1 MNILEELKSRELIHN
16 ITDEEALNEQLKE
29 RTTLYCGFD
38 PTSDSLHIGSLLPL
52 ITLMRF
58 EKSGHN
64 PIALIGGATGMIG
77 DPSGKSEERKMLSDI
92 EIVSNSNSISKQVSS
107 IVGNNLII
115 KNNISWFNEM
125 TIIEFMRDFGKF
137 FSVNAM
143 IRKDS
148 VRSRI
153 EREGEGISFT
163 EFSYMLFQ
171 SVDFLSLF
179 KEENCRLQIGGSD
192 QWGNLTSGI
201 DLINRISD
209 KKSAHGLTF
218 PLLLKSD
225 GSKFGKSENGNV
237 WLSSEKT
244 SVFDF
249 FQFWLNVSDDDV
261 FSLMK
266 KLTFLSLDEIDEI
279 KRFDQ
284 ESGKKPTAQNVLA
297 KEITKIVHGEE
308 KMNSASRIS
317 DALFKNDFG
326 LLHEK
331 DFIEMEKFLLPSI
344 HNQSEHIVDILINTR
359 LAKSKRE
366 SREFINNS
374 AVSING
380 TKIDSNFNFFSE
392 DLLFFNKWAIIKR
405 GKRNTKLIK
414 ISKEN

>member
-1 MNILEELKSRELIHN
+1 MNILEELRERGLIHN
-16 ITDEEALNEQLKE
+16 ITDEKALGEQLKE
-29 RTTLYCGFD
+29 NTSLYCGFD
-38 PTSDSLHIGSLLPL
+38 PTSDSLHVGSLLPL

-58 EKSGHN
+58 EKFGHK

-77 DPSGKSEERKMLSDI
+77 DPSGKNEERNMLSDK
-92 EIVSNSNSISKQVSS
+92 EIVNNSNSISKQISS
-107 IVGNNLII
+107 IVGDNFSV
-115 KNNISWFNEM
+115 KNNISWFNEI
-125 TIIEFMRDFGKF
+125 TIIDFMRDFGKF

-171 SVDFLSLF
+171 SVDFLTLF
-179 KEENCRLQIGGSD
+179 KKENCRLQIGGSD

-225 GSKFGKSENGNV
+225 GGKFGKSEKGNV

-244 SVFDF
+244 SIFDF
-249 FQFWLNVSDDDV
+249 FQFWLNVSDEDV
-261 FSLMK
+261 LEMMK
-266 KLTFLSLDEIDEI
+266 KLTFLTLDEIEDI
-279 KRFDQ
+279 RVFDQ
-284 ESGKKPTAQNVLA
+284 NSGKKPVAQRILA
-297 KEITKIVHGEE
+297 QEMTRIVHGEE

-317 DALFKNDFG
+317 DALFSNDFSS
-326 LLHEK
+326 LHEN
-331 DFIEMEKFLLPSI
+331 DFVEMENFLLPSI
-344 HNQSEHIVDILINTR
+344 HKQSEDIVDVLIQSG

-366 SREFINNS
+366 SREFIKNS
-374 AVSING
+374 AVSVNG
-380 TKIDSNFNFFSE
+380 FKIDSEFNNIAD
-392 DLLFFNKWAIIKR
+392 DLLFFDKWAIIKR
-405 GKRNTKLIK
+405 GKKNTKLLK
-414 ISKEN
+414 ISKEI